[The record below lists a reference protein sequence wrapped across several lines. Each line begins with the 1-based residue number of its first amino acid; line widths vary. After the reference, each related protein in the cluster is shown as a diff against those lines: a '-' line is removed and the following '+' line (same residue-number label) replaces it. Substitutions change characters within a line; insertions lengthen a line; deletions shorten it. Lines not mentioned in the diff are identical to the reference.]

1 MVAYLYLKGYEMK
14 QTTPELLI
22 MLERFLDE
30 YLSRDPIGGQVSLLT
45 IEQAQAVIKKA
56 KGEI

>member
-1 MVAYLYLKGYEMK
+1 MK
-14 QTTPELLI
+14 NYTPELLI

-30 YLSRDPIGGQVSLLT
+30 YLSRDPIGGQVALLT